1 MSCLK
6 FTVDVSRHKL
16 SSQPTDGQPAQGL
29 ALKPGSRREKKR
41 ERERE
46 TERERE
52 SEKGWPV
59 RAFVELALDRSK
71 L

>member
-1 MSCLK
+1 MMCHGTNCRVNPQTGSPRRG
-6 FTVDVSRHKL
+6 SP
-16 SSQPTDGQPAQGL
+16 SSLVQEE
-29 ALKPGSRREKKR
+29 RRS